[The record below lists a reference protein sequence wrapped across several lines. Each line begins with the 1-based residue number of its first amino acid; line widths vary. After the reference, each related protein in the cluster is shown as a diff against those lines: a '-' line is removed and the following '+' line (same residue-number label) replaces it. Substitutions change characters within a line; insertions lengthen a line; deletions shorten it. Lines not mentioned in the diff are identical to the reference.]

1 MNRQCVFE
9 PQNAATKPETRDFP
23 DSMLLD
29 AAAAAAFPLDSP
41 LDGLVLAMASVRGPD
56 A

>member
-9 PQNAATKPETRDFP
+9 PQNAAMKPETRDFL
-23 DSMLLD
+23 DSMLLG
-29 AAAAAAFPLDSP
+29 AAAAATFPLDNP
-41 LDGLVLAMASVRGPD
+41 LDGQVLAMASVCGSE